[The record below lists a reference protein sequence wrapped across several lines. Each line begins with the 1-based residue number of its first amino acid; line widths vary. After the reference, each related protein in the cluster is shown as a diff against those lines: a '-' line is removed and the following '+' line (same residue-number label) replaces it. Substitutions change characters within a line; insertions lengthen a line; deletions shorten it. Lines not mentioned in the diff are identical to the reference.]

1 MTCLLS
7 TTEDEHLMADSSVIG
22 QTISYYLIVDKL
34 GVGGRGVVYKA
45 GPANVAKFPCH
56 RAR

>member
-1 MTCLLS
+1 
-7 TTEDEHLMADSSVIG
+7 MADSSVIG